1 MEDAASSQF
10 IVKREGRIE
19 KPEGSSESPRLG
31 KDVRDRI
38 INMSRTME
46 GKY

>member
-1 MEDAASSQF
+1 MEDASSSQF
-10 IVKREGRIE
+10 IVKREGRIK
-19 KPEGSSESPRLG
+19 KPEESPRLG
-31 KDVRDRI
+31 KDVRDRS